1 MTCGQAK
8 LPLLKAFP
16 AWSSSIPSHD
26 GFNMAAP
33 LQISISLDCA
43 AKLAAIPASEGLA
56 GGTCPVATVDISG
69 GGFQVTDLPEARK

>member
-1 MTCGQAK
+1 
-8 LPLLKAFP
+8 
-16 AWSSSIPSHD
+16 
-26 GFNMAAP
+26 MAAP